1 MRRKAPRVAAAL
13 GCGIFAISGFASGA
27 SGASGLSET
36 APISQEDI
44 DQALSTP
51 TELTFWTWV
60 PNIQNEVDMFEEAYP
75 AISVTVENVGQG
87 DTHYQQLRT
96 VLLSG
101 EGAPDVVQMEYQ
113 YIPSFLVTKSLLDL
127 TPYGAAELEGDYV
140 PWVWKQVAAGGGVW
154 SIRRT
159 PARWATCT
167 EPTSSSRLA

>member
-27 SGASGLSET
+27 SKASGQSET
-36 APISQEDI
+36 APISQE
-44 DQALSTP
+44 
-51 TELTFWTWV
+51 
-60 PNIQNEVDMFEEAYP
+60 
-75 AISVTVENVGQG
+75 ENVGQG
-87 DTHYQQLRT
+87 DAHYQQLRT

-140 PWVWKQVAAGGGVW
+140 PWVWKQVAAGGECRQ
-154 SIRRT
+154 RRR
-159 PARWATCT
+159 PARRAAAGLR
-167 EPTSSSRLA
+167 PDGQPVPSRHPRAGWRD

>member
-60 PNIQNEVDMFEEAYP
+60 PNIQNEVDLFEEAYP
-75 AISVTVENVGQG
+75 AI
-87 DTHYQQLRT
+87 
-96 VLLSG
+96 
-101 EGAPDVVQMEYQ
+101 
-113 YIPSFLVTKSLLDL
+113 
-127 TPYGAAELEGDYV
+127 
-140 PWVWKQVAAGGGVW
+140 
-154 SIRRT
+154 
-159 PARWATCT
+159 
-167 EPTSSSRLA
+167 